1 MHEGDLSITFNGE
14 IYNYKKLRDAL
25 IEKGCH
31 FKTTSDTEVLLKLYQ
46 LHGVAML
53 SHLRGMFAF
62 AIWDE
67 KNKILFCAR
76 DHFGIK
82 PFYYS
87 DNGKSFYFASQV
99 KALLQSS
106 TIDTSP
112 CAAGQVGFYL
122 LGSVPEPYTMY
133 EGIQSLP
140 AGHYFVVHTNG
151 QRESKAYY
159 SVKSAFIDAEQN
171 PLSDFSLTENLY
183 DTVKHHLVADVDV
196 GVFLSAGIDS
206 ATLVSVASELNH
218 KKVHTITLGFEEY
231 KNTQKDETVLAFMIA
246 KLFQTEHKN
255 SWITELL
262 AKEHFQK
269 IMDEM
274 DQTSI
279 DGINTYFVSL
289 IAKQAGLKVALSG
302 LGADEIFA
310 GYPLFSRI
318 PKMLRYLKPLS
329 FLPGLP
335 VSFRKMTYKK
345 LNKKQASLIE
355 YSCDMPRA
363 YFLSRAIYFPWELNQ
378 FLEPDVIKK
387 GLAQLNLLER
397 FKSDI
402 EGIQSKQFQISALE
416 MQWYMRNQLLRDS
429 DWASMAN
436 SLEIRVP
443 FVDVD
448 FFENCVGAMA
458 TQSVTKKILARAP
471 HRSLPDSVINR
482 KKTGFN
488 IPIKKW
494 YGTEYIAQKR
504 GR

>member
-1 MHEGDLSITFNGE
+1 MCGIAGIFEYSHSKKVSLNELTKINDYMQARGPDGSGIWINQDGFLGLAHRRLSIIDLSENANQPMHEGDLSITFNGE

-122 LGSVPEPYTMY
+122 LGSIPEPYTMY

-196 GVFLSAGIDS
+196 CVFLSAGIDS

-218 KKVHTITLGFEEY
+218 KKLHTITLGFEEY
-231 KNTQKDETVLAFMIA
+231 KNTQKDETV
-246 KLFQTEHKN
+246 
-255 SWITELL
+255 
-262 AKEHFQK
+262 
-269 IMDEM
+269 
-274 DQTSI
+274 
-279 DGINTYFVSL
+279 
-289 IAKQAGLKVALSG
+289 
-302 LGADEIFA
+302 
-310 GYPLFSRI
+310 
-318 PKMLRYLKPLS
+318 
-329 FLPGLP
+329 
-335 VSFRKMTYKK
+335 
-345 LNKKQASLIE
+345 
-355 YSCDMPRA
+355 
-363 YFLSRAIYFPWELNQ
+363 
-378 FLEPDVIKK
+378 
-387 GLAQLNLLER
+387 
-397 FKSDI
+397 
-402 EGIQSKQFQISALE
+402 
-416 MQWYMRNQLLRDS
+416 
-429 DWASMAN
+429 
-436 SLEIRVP
+436 
-443 FVDVD
+443 
-448 FFENCVGAMA
+448 
-458 TQSVTKKILARAP
+458 
-471 HRSLPDSVINR
+471 
-482 KKTGFN
+482 
-488 IPIKKW
+488 
-494 YGTEYIAQKR
+494 
-504 GR
+504 